1 MEASDKSERI
11 RRRSNGRIYSTQ
23 IIVLV
28 IGGGNWIEVNFV
40 GY

>member
-1 MEASDKSERI
+1 MEAADKSERV
-11 RRRSNGRIYSTQ
+11 RRRSNDRTYSTQ

-28 IGGGNWIEVNFV
+28 IGGRNWIEVNFV